1 MTLRK
6 NVYSKKNEPKKHES
20 KRNPIEAKLIDVDVL
35 AVVIDADHEAEI
47 VAREVETVDR
57 EAETRGGVAKEIEEN
72 DL

>member
-6 NVYSKKNEPKKHES
+6 NVYSKKNESKKHES

>member
-6 NVYSKKNEPKKHES
+6 NAYSKKNESKKHAS
-20 KRNPIEAKLIDVDVL
+20 KRNPKKAKLIDIDIL
-35 AVVIDADHEAEI
+35 AVVIDADREAEI
-47 VAREVETVDR
+47 VGREVGTVDR